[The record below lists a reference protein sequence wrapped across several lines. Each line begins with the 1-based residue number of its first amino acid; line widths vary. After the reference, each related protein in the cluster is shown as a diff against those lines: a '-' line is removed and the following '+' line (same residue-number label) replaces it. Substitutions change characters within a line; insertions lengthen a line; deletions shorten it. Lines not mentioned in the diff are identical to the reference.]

1 MEKKTIDSINEKT
14 FDRSTG
20 QFIITGRGNI
30 KYEKKIT
37 PKDTCTIGLV
47 ENRWQIVRDRSREYP
62 LEKQEIVCD

>member
-47 ENRWQIVRDRSREYP
+47 ENR
-62 LEKQEIVCD
+62 